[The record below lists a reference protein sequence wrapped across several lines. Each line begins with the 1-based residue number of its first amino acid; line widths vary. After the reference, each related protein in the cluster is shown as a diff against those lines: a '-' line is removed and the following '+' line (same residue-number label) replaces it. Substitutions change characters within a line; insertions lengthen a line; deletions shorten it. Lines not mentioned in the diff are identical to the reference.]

1 LKRFLVSTLGCK
13 VNQAEAASLA
23 AELEAKGWRPAAQG
37 EPADLAVLLTCS
49 VTGPAARQSRQM
61 ARRLAKEHPQARVV
75 ATGCDLQADPD
86 SYQEIGCHIVGRAH
100 LAGLAALLDVDAL
113 PDQEPPPRPDSGE
126 FCPGWWQPGQE
137 RSRGLLKVQDG
148 CDAVCA
154 YCIVPYTRGRPRSL
168 PLSEAAQAW
177 RRLGQA
183 GAPEVVLTGI
193 HLGRW
198 GQDLNPPATLP
209 QLLSALL
216 SAHPGP
222 RMRLSS
228 LESEELTD
236 QVIALARAET
246 RICRHFHL
254 PLQSGSAQVLK
265 AMGRPYTPDDYAARV
280 LAAHQALPGLCLGA
294 DVLVGLPGE
303 DDQAFKDTYE
313 LIHSLPLNYL
323 HVFPFSPRPGTRAA
337 NMPNRPQGLL
347 VKERAAKLR
356 ELGQAKR
363 RAFLA
368 QQIGRTLVVVM
379 EHSGLGRS
387 GNYCLVALERELPP
401 GEVAEVEIVGLE
413 ETQKEP
419 RLKGRLIG

>member
-1 LKRFLVSTLGCK
+1 MKRFLVSTLGCK

-23 AELEAKGWRPAAQG
+23 AELEAKGWRPAAPG
-37 EPADLAVLLTCS
+37 EPTDLAVLLTCS

-75 ATGCDLQADPD
+75 ATGCDLQADPA
-86 SYQEIGCHIVGRAH
+86 SYPEQGCQILGRAH
-100 LAGLAALLDVDAL
+100 LAGLAELLDLDAL
-113 PDQEPPPRPDSGE
+113 PAEESPPRPDSGE
-126 FCPGWWQPGQE
+126 FCPGWWRPGQE

-168 PLSEAAQAW
+168 PLTEAAQDW
-177 RRLGQA
+177 RRLGEA

-198 GQDLNPPATLP
+198 GRDLEPPADLP
-209 QLLSALL
+209 QLLSDLL
-216 SAHPGP
+216 AAHPGP

-236 QVIALARAET
+236 EVIALASDET

-254 PLQSGSAQVLK
+254 PLQSGNARILK
-265 AMGRPYTPDDYAARV
+265 AMGRPYTPDDYAERV
-280 LAAHQALPGLCLGA
+280 LAAHKALPGLCLGA

-303 DDQAFKDTYE
+303 DEEAFKDTYE
-313 LIHSLPLNYL
+313 TIHSLPINYL

-337 NMPNRPQGLL
+337 DMPNRPQGLL
-347 VKERAAKLR
+347 VKERGAKLR
-356 ELGQAKR
+356 ELGQTKR

-368 QQIGRTLVVVM
+368 QQIGRTLRVVM
-379 EHSGLGRS
+379 ERSGLGRS

-413 ETQKEP
+413 DSEKEP
-419 RLKGRLIG
+419 RLRGRVAG